1 MQTVL
6 AKIVADKAI
15 WVEARKQQQPLASF
29 QNEVVP
35 SSRRFYDALRG
46 ARTAFIL
53 ECKKASPSKGVIRD
67 DFDPAQIAA
76 IYKHHASAISVLT
89 DEKYFQGSFDFLPIV
104 SGIASQP
111 ILCKDFIIDPYQI
124 WLARYYQADAC
135 LLMLSVLDDEQY
147 RQLAAVAHSLNMGV
161 LTEVSNEEELERA
174 IALEA
179 KVVGINN
186 RDLRDLS
193 IDLNR
198 TRQLAP
204 RLGAGV
210 TVISESGINSYAQVR
225 ELSHFANGFLIGS
238 AMMEQADLSAAVRRV
253 LLGENKVCG
262 LTRPQD
268 AAAAYEA
275 GAIYG
280 GLIFVES
287 SPRNVSESQARDVIA
302 AAPLQ
307 YVGVFRNAAI
317 EKVAATAGALS
328 LAAVQLHGSE
338 DQDYINALRAVLEPQ
353 VQIWKALCVAE
364 ILPPRTLQHID
375 KYVLDNGQGGTGQRF
390 DWSLLDGEKLD
401 NVLLAGGLSPD
412 NCVEAAKAG
421 CAGLDFNSGVESQ
434 PGIKDASKLASV
446 FKTLRAY

>member
-29 QNEVVP
+29 QNEVQP
-35 SSRRFYDALRG
+35 SARHFYDALQG
-46 ARTAFIL
+46 TRTAFIL

-67 DFDPAQIAA
+67 DFDPAQIAGV
-76 IYKHHASAISVLT
+76 YKHYASAISVLT
-89 DEKYFQGSFDFLPIV
+89 DEKYFQGSFDFLTVV
-104 SGIASQP
+104 SRIAPQP

-124 WLARYYQADAC
+124 YLARYYQADAC

-147 RQLAAVAHSLNMGV
+147 RQLSAVAHSLKMGV

-174 IALEA
+174 IALGA

-204 RLGAGV
+204 KLGHGV
-210 TVISESGINSYAQVR
+210 TVISESGINTYAQVR

-238 AMMEQADLSAAVRRV
+238 ALMSHDDLHAAVRRV

-262 LTRPQD
+262 LTRGQD
-268 AAAAYEA
+268 AKAAYEA

-280 GLIFVES
+280 GLIFVPS
-287 SPRNVSESQARDVIA
+287 SPRVVNLDQAREVIA

-307 YVGVFRNAAI
+307 YVGVFRNTAI
-317 EKVAATAGALS
+317 TEVCEKATTLS
-328 LAAVQLHGSE
+328 LKAVQLHGSE
-338 DQDYINALRAVLEPQ
+338 DQAYVDALRAALQEQ
-353 VQIWKALCVAE
+353 VQIWKALSVGDA
-364 ILPPRTLQHID
+364 LPARDYQHVD
-375 KYVLDNGQGGTGQRF
+375 KYVLDNGQGGSGQRF
-390 DWSLLDGEKLD
+390 DWSLLNGETLD
-401 NVLLAGGLSPD
+401 NVLLAGGLGAD
-412 NCVEAAKAG
+412 NCVEAAKTG

-434 PGIKDASKLASV
+434 PGIKDAHLLASV
-446 FKTLRAY
+446 FQTLRAY

>member
-29 QNEVVP
+29 QNEVQP
-35 SSRRFYDALRG
+35 SARHFYDALQG
-46 ARTAFIL
+46 TRTAFIL

-67 DFDPAQIAA
+67 DFDPAQIAGV
-76 IYKHHASAISVLT
+76 YKHYASAISVLT
-89 DEKYFQGSFDFLPIV
+89 DEKYFQGSFDFLTVV
-104 SGIASQP
+104 SRIAPQP

-124 WLARYYQADAC
+124 YLARYYQADAC

-147 RQLAAVAHSLNMGV
+147 RQLSAVAHSLKMGV

-174 IALEA
+174 IALGA

-204 RLGAGV
+204 KLGHGV
-210 TVISESGINSYAQVR
+210 TVISESGINTYAQVR

-238 AMMEQADLSAAVRRV
+238 ALMSHDDLHAAVRRV

-262 LTRPQD
+262 LTRGQD
-268 AAAAYEA
+268 AKAAYEA

-280 GLIFVES
+280 GLIFVPS
-287 SPRNVSESQARDVIA
+287 SPRVVNLDQAREVIA

-307 YVGVFRNAAI
+307 YVGVFRNTAI
-317 EKVAATAGALS
+317 TEVCEKATTLS
-328 LAAVQLHGSE
+328 LKAVQLHGSE
-338 DQDYINALRAVLEPQ
+338 DQAYVDALCAALPEQ
-353 VQIWKALCVAE
+353 VQIWKALSVGDT
-364 ILPPRTLQHID
+364 LPARDYQHVD
-375 KYVLDNGQGGTGQRF
+375 KYVLDNGQGGSGQRF
-390 DWSLLDGEKLD
+390 DWSLLNGETLD
-401 NVLLAGGLSPD
+401 NVLLAGGLGAD
-412 NCVEAAKAG
+412 NCVEAAKTG

-434 PGIKDASKLASV
+434 PGIKDAHLLASV
-446 FKTLRAY
+446 FQTLRAY